1 MFYLK
6 LLICIIIQLRK
17 EIKKRISYFE
27 FFFKNI
33 NIFKFFIFK
42 FNREINPFYSK
53 KFQEYIELNRSK
65 IKKISNNTNEN
76 KNLILVES
84 FINQP
89 AYTLSNGIISFYLN
103 KIFKGNIVSIIRQG
117 DIKSELIFRSFGV
130 KKFFYYKDMNFLQ
143 KIIYLNK
150 ALKFIGKKNNI
161 NSIVQLQYK
170 KVNLGL
176 TAYDSYIRYVGN
188 PTLKKINFEF
198 MIFISEALYACDFF
212 ENMVKKNNFC
222 KLVQSE
228 TSFIPLSCLFQTALQ
243 NKIEVFSRFG
253 KEKFTV
259 RRYTNLKQS
268 FSFRGTISQ
277 KLFDIIFYDK
287 KNKKIALK
295 VSKKI
300 QSQKIKTKSF
310 GMDVTMY
317 NFRKN
322 TAGKKFLEV
331 IDQNKNESFSNIDIN
346 KKFIKKEFN
355 WDNKKIVVFFL
366 SYLIDGNFP
375 FGYRKNFKDTFSWIN
390 FVLSKIENIK
400 NVNWIIK
407 DHPIKKVYGQSPG
420 IDFEE
425 KLNYLNDNFSHIKRW
440 PKNFSNKSI
449 LNIADIVL
457 TSSGTAG
464 IEYPAY
470 GINSIFTEKSSYSN
484 LNFMKMIEG
493 KKKILSEISNLNK
506 IKRISSNFKE
516 KCKVYL
522 FIRESLLGEK
532 SLFLPDYVASR
543 KIEDDEFWTLCI
555 KKVKKYKISKDKF
568 FKMFKKQMKFNSR
581 HTLNYNIINFE
592 NTNFED
598 FND

>member
-6 LLICIIIQLRK
+6 LLICIIIQLKK
-17 EIKKRISYFE
+17 ELKKRISYLE

-53 KFQEYIELNRSK
+53 KFQEYIKLNKFK
-65 IKKISNNTNEN
+65 IQKFSNNKNEN
-76 KNLILVES
+76 KKLILVES

-89 AYTLSNGIISFYLN
+89 AYILSNGIISFYL
-103 KIFKGNIVSIIRQG
+103 KEIFKENIVSIIRQG

-143 KIIYLNK
+143 KIIYMNK
-150 ALKFIGKKNNI
+150 ALKFLGKKTDV
-161 NSIVQLQYK
+161 NSIIRLQYK

-176 TAYDSYIRYVGN
+176 TVYDSYIRYVGN

-198 MIFISEALYACDFF
+198 IIFVSEALYACDFF
-212 ENMVKKNNFC
+212 EKLIKKNNFC

-243 NKIEVFSRFG
+243 NQIEVFSRFG
-253 KEKFTV
+253 KERFTV
-259 RRYTNLKQS
+259 RRYTNLKQC
-268 FSFRGTISQ
+268 FSERGRISQ
-277 KLFDIIFYDK
+277 KLFDIIFNIK

-295 VSKKI
+295 ISKKI

-310 GMDVTMY
+310 GMDITMY

-322 TAGKKFLEV
+322 ASGKKLLEV
-331 IDQNKNESFSNIDIN
+331 IDKNKNESFKKIDIN
-346 KKFIKKEFN
+346 KTFIKKEFN
-355 WDNKKIVVFFL
+355 WDNKKIVIFFL

-390 FVLSKIENIK
+390 FILSKIEKIK

-407 DHPIKKVYGQSPG
+407 DHPIKKVYGQNPR

-425 KLNYLNDNFSHIKRW
+425 KLDYLNNNFSHIKRW

-470 GINSIFTEKSSYSN
+470 GINSLFTEKSSYSN

-493 KKKILSEISNLNK
+493 KKKILSKINNLNK
-506 IKRISSNFKE
+506 IKKISSNFEE

-532 SLFLPDYVASR
+532 SLFLPDYIASR
-543 KIEDDEFWTLCI
+543 NIVDDEFWSLCI
-555 KKVKKYKISKDKF
+555 KNVKKYKISEDKF
-568 FKMFKKQMKFNSR
+568 FKMFKKQMRFNSR

-592 NTNFED
+592 SLNFKD

>member
-1 MFYLK
+1 MFYFK
-6 LLICIIIQLRK
+6 LLICIIIQLKK
-17 EIKKRISYFE
+17 ELKKRISYLE
-27 FFFKNI
+27 FFFKDI

-53 KFQEYIELNRSK
+53 KFQEYIKLNRSK
-65 IKKISNNTNEN
+65 IKKFSNNENEN
-76 KNLILVES
+76 KKLILVES

-89 AYTLSNGIISFYLN
+89 AYTLSNGIISFYL
-103 KIFKGNIVSIIRQG
+103 KEIFKENIVSIIRQG

-143 KIIYLNK
+143 KIIYMNK
-150 ALKFIGKKNNI
+150 ALKFLGKKTNV
-161 NSIVQLQYK
+161 NSIIRLQYK
-170 KVNLGL
+170 KVDLGL

-188 PTLKKINFEF
+188 PTLKEINFEF
-198 MIFISEALYACDFF
+198 IIFVSEALYACDFF
-212 ENMVKKNNFC
+212 EKLIKKNNFC

-253 KEKFTV
+253 KERFTV
-259 RRYTNLKQS
+259 RRYTNLKQC
-268 FSFRGTISQ
+268 FSERGRISQ
-277 KLFDIIFYDK
+277 KLFDFIFNIN

-295 VSKKI
+295 ISKKI

-310 GMDVTMY
+310 GMDITMY

-322 TAGKKFLEV
+322 ASGKKLLEV
-331 IDQNKNESFSNIDIN
+331 IDKNKNESFTKIDIN
-346 KKFIKKEFN
+346 KTFIKKEFN
-355 WDNKKIVVFFL
+355 WNNKKIVILFL

-375 FGYRKNFKDTFSWIN
+375 FGYRKNFKDTFSWTN
-390 FVLSKIENIK
+390 FILSKIEKIK

-407 DHPIKKVYGQSPG
+407 DHPITKVYGQNPR
-420 IDFEE
+420 IDFDE
-425 KLNYLNDNFSHIKRW
+425 KLNYLNNNFSHIKRW

-470 GINSIFTEKSSYSN
+470 GINSLFTEKSSYSN

-493 KKKILSEISNLNK
+493 KKKILSKINNLNK
-506 IKRISSNFKE
+506 LKKISSNFKE

-543 KIEDDEFWTLCI
+543 NIVDDEFWSLCI
-555 KKVKKYKISKDKF
+555 KKIKKYKISKDKF
-568 FKMFKKQMKFNSR
+568 FKMFKKQMRFNSR
-581 HTLNYNIINFE
+581 HTLNYNIINFK
-592 NTNFED
+592 NTNFKD

>member
-6 LLICIIIQLRK
+6 LLICIIIQLKK
-17 EIKKRISYFE
+17 ELKKRISYLE

-42 FNREINPFYSK
+42 FNKNINPFYSK
-53 KFQEYIELNRSK
+53 KFQEYIAFNRSK
-65 IKKISNNTNEN
+65 IKKISNIKNEN
-76 KNLILVES
+76 KKSILVES

-89 AYTLSNGIISFYLN
+89 AYTLSNGIISFYL
-103 KIFKGNIVSIIRQG
+103 KEIFKENIVSIVRQG

-150 ALKFIGKKNNI
+150 ALKFLGKKTNI
-161 NSIVQLQYK
+161 NSIIQLQYK

-198 MIFISEALYACDFF
+198 IIFVSEALYACDFF
-212 ENMVKKNNFC
+212 QELIKKNNFC

-259 RRYTNLKQS
+259 RKYTNLKQC
-268 FSFRGTISQ
+268 FSERGRISQ
-277 KLFDIIFYDK
+277 KLFDTIFKNK

-295 VSKKI
+295 FSKKI
-300 QSQKIKTKSF
+300 QSQKIKNKSF

-322 TAGKKFLEV
+322 TSGKKLLEV
-331 IDQNKNESFSNIDIN
+331 IDKNKNESFTKIDVN
-346 KKFIKKEFN
+346 KILIKKKFN
-355 WDNKKIVVFFL
+355 WDNKKIVIFFL

-390 FVLSKIENIK
+390 FILSKIEKIK

-407 DHPIKKVYGQSPG
+407 DHPIKKVYGQNPR

-470 GINSIFTEKSSYSN
+470 GINSLFTEKSSYSN
-484 LNFMKMIEG
+484 LNFMKMIKG
-493 KKKILSEISNLNK
+493 KKKILNKINNLNK
-506 IKRISSNFKE
+506 TKRISSNLKE

-522 FIRESLLGEK
+522 FIRESILGEK
-532 SLFLPDYVASR
+532 SLFLPDYIASR
-543 KIEDDEFWTLCI
+543 KIIDDEFWSLCI

-568 FKMFKKQMKFNSR
+568 FRMFKKQMRFNSR

-592 NTNFED
+592 NTNFKD